1 MNQSSNV
8 LSSEDDLLPISSL
21 ADLVFCERRAALHFL
36 EGVWQENQFTAE
48 GHILH
53 EKTHEADTECR
64 GNVRIVRGLRLR
76 SLRLG
81 LSGIA
86 DVVEFHRLDIASL
99 PARAEDAIP
108 QAIALAGTTGLWKP
122 FPVEYKRGKLKHE
135 KSYEIQICGQ
145 ALCLEEMMNVQTSV
159 GAIFYG
165 KSMRRHDVIFAAELR
180 QETEMA
186 ARRMHEL
193 IASGRTPPPVYE
205 KRCESCSLMTE
216 CLPKTIQKRRSVRA
230 YLSRILGE
238 TGEKDESH
246 RPL

>member
-8 LSSEDDLLPISSL
+8 PFSEDDLLPISSL
-21 ADLVFCERRAALHFL
+21 ADLVFCKRRAALHFL
-36 EGVWQENQFTAE
+36 EGIWQENQFTAE

-53 EKTHEADTECR
+53 EKTHEADIECR
-64 GNVRIVRGLRLR
+64 GNIRIARGLRLR

-86 DVVEFHRLDIASL
+86 DVVEFHRLDAVSL
-99 PARAEDAIP
+99 PAPSEAAMP
-108 QAIALAGTTGLWKP
+108 KVIALAGTAGLWKP

-135 KSYEIQICGQ
+135 KSYEIQLCGQ

-165 KSMRRHDVIFAAELR
+165 KSMRRHDVTFSAELR

-186 ARRMHEL
+186 ARRMHAL
-193 IASGRTPPPVYE
+193 IATGQTPPPVYE
-205 KRCESCSLMTE
+205 KRCQSCSIMSE
-216 CLPKTIQKRRSVRA
+216 CLPKTIQKRRSVSGYMA
-230 YLSRILGE
+230 KMIDNL
-238 TGEKDESH
+238 
-246 RPL
+246 

>member
-1 MNQSSNV
+1 MNQSNHV
-8 LSSEDDLLPISSL
+8 LFSEDDLLPISSL

-36 EGVWQENQFTAE
+36 EGIWQENQFTAE

-53 EKTHEADTECR
+53 EKTHEADTESR

-81 LSGIA
+81 LSGVA
-86 DVVEFHRLDIASL
+86 DVVEFHRLDVASL
-99 PARAEDAIP
+99 PVPSEDAIP
-108 QAIALAGTTGLWKP
+108 KAVALAGATGLWKP

-135 KSYEIQICGQ
+135 KSYEIQLCGQ

-165 KSMRRHDVIFAAELR
+165 KSMRRHDVTFSAELR

-186 ARRMHEL
+186 ARRMHAL
-193 IASGRTPPPVYE
+193 VASGRTPPPVYE
-205 KRCESCSLMTE
+205 KRCESCSLLSE
-216 CLPKTIQKRRSVRA
+216 CLPKTIQKRRSVKN
-230 YLSRILGE
+230 YLTRILGE
-238 TGEKDESH
+238 
-246 RPL
+246 P

>member
-1 MNQSSNV
+1 MNQSNSV
-8 LSSEDDLLPISSL
+8 FFSEDDLLPISSL

-53 EKTHEADTECR
+53 EKTHEANTESR

-81 LSGIA
+81 LSGVA
-86 DVVEFHRLDIASL
+86 DVVEFHRLDFTSL
-99 PARAEDAIP
+99 SDLPKDKIP
-108 QAIALAGTTGLWKP
+108 QGVALAGTTGLWKP

-135 KSYEIQICGQ
+135 KSYEIQLCGQ
-145 ALCLEEMMNVQTSV
+145 ALCLEEMMNVQTPV

-165 KSMRRHDVIFAAELR
+165 KSMRRHDVTFSAELR

-186 ARRMHEL
+186 ARRMHDL
-193 IASGRTPPPVYE
+193 IVSGRTPPPVYE
-205 KRCESCSLMTE
+205 KRCESCSLIAD
-216 CLPKTIQKRRSVRA
+216 CLPKTIQKRCSVKN
-230 YLSRILGE
+230 YLTRILG
-238 TGEKDESH
+238 K
-246 RPL
+246 P